1 MQRFSVENAISL
13 YVGQKVLHHRNSAP
27 RSVLGRTMRNL
38 RTNDHGA
45 SQYSIEVAISCYFGS
60 TCMYGA
66 QNVLRH
72 GILLRGVCSELVAE
86 MNVDQMGKNKNNVF
100 G

>member
-1 MQRFSVENAISL
+1 
-13 YVGQKVLHHRNSAP
+13 
-27 RSVLGRTMRNL
+27 
-38 RTNDHGA
+38 
-45 SQYSIEVAISCYFGS
+45 
-60 TCMYGA
+60 MYGA